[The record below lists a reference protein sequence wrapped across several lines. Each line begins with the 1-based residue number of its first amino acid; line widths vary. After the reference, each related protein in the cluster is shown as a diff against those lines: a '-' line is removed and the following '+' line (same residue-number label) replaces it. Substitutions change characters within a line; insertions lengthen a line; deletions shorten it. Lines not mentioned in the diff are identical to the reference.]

1 MNRIILCVLL
11 VCFCVVVHAKPRNT
25 FRNRRNNDAVLQGLS
40 GLAGSLTTMAQQQQA
55 EQNRLA
61 QQQARRQAQL
71 EAQQQAEQ
79 ERQQKLRFQREQ
91 QEQAQKERQRQL
103 EYERQ
108 LLNIKRQSQK
118 AEDAEGIGGIS
129 FNRWQVYVAAAG
141 VLVGVFALFKR

>member
-1 MNRIILCVLL
+1 MNRMVLCVLL
-11 VCFCVVVHAKPRNT
+11 VCFCVVAHAKPRNT
-25 FRNRRNNDAVLQGLS
+25 SRNRRNNDVVLQGLS
-40 GLAGSLTTMAQQQQA
+40 GLAGSLTTMAQRQQA

-61 QQQARRQAQL
+61 RREAQL

-91 QEQAQKERQRQL
+91 QEQAQRERQRQL

-108 LLNIKRQSQK
+108 LLNIKRQNQE

-129 FNRWQVYVAAAG
+129 FNRWQFYLTAAS
-141 VLVGVFALFKR
+141 VLAGVFALFKR